1 LIYARDDKKIKE
13 KMKKRKIKRDR
24 GENRAYPFCKI
35 EPNGVFPINL
45 TIAKLRI
52 EDPLQS
58 NLRSQRN

>member
-1 LIYARDDKKIKE
+1 
-13 KMKKRKIKRDR
+13 MKKRKIKRDR